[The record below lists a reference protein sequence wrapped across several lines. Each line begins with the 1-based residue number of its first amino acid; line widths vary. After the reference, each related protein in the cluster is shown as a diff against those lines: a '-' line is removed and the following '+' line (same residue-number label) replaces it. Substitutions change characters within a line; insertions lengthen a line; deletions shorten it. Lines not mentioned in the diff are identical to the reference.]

1 MDEMQMIKDLRRS
14 TPEITPDAG
23 QAARARLLT
32 GIAEPARSQTR
43 TIRRRHAPRLTW
55 RWAVAGALATAV
67 AAGAAVTLDVGGN
80 EPVANAAAA
89 VLDRASAAA
98 ASRPFTPPRP
108 GQWVYQHTRWV
119 EPGSDHFGMDIY
131 RWTAAGAASVFVAD
145 APHGRLRHLDHL
157 PAFPPQDYATVSS
170 LPREPDALL
179 RWIRTHRPPTD
190 RTTDFEVLS
199 EILRVVAVVPP
210 KLEAAT
216 FQAMKKLPGVT
227 VRRNVQDLRGRPA
240 IAVVGRTD
248 GAVGD
253 VPTDEEVL
261 LDPGTYA
268 YRGDRILLSRDL
280 RTQKKD
286 GGTEVTKAG
295 TVNIASEIVQAGIV
309 DKPGRRP

>member
-1 MDEMQMIKDLRRS
+1 MDEMQLIKDLRRS

-32 GIAEPARSQTR
+32 GIAEPARSQ
-43 TIRRRHAPRLTW
+43 RRRHAPRLTW

-67 AAGAAVTLDVGGN
+67 AAGVTVTLDLGGN
-80 EPVANAAAA
+80 EPVANAAA

-108 GQWVYQHTRWV
+108 GQWVYEHTRWV
-119 EPGSDHFGMDIY
+119 QPGADHFGMDIY
-131 RWTAAGAASVFVAD
+131 RWTAAGGPRVFVAYE
-145 APHGRLRHLDHL
+145 PKGRLRHLDHV

-179 RWIRTHRPPTD
+179 RWIRTHRPRTD
-190 RTTDFEVLS
+190 RTTDFEALS

-227 VRRNVQDLRGRPA
+227 VRRNVRDVRGRPA

-248 GAVGD
+248 GTVGN
-253 VPTDEEVL
+253 VPLDEEVL

-268 YRGDRILLSRDL
+268 YRGDRMLMTGDL
-280 RTQKKD
+280 RTRQKG
-286 GGTEVTKAG
+286 GGTEVIKAG
-295 TVNIASEIVQAGIV
+295 TVNIASEIVQVGIV
-309 DKPGRRP
+309 DKPGRLP